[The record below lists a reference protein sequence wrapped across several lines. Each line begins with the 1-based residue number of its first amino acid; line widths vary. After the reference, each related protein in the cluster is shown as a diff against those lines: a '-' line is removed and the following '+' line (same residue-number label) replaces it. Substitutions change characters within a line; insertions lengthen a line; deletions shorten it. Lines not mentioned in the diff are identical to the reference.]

1 MPSLAQLP
9 LIARKKMRGL
19 RRPWL
24 EWGRRRDL
32 REGRVALSVMPAVV
46 TLEMTARC
54 NLVCVTCRRYHVHE
68 EKSDVRAV
76 RGAKS
81 VDDVVGSSGY
91 LEPAVFERCLDLVRD
106 ATSVEMTGYG
116 EPMLNPHFHDF
127 ARQLKRRGH
136 RLSTITNGTILNAA
150 NIEKLIENRFDM
162 ISVSVDGVEAET
174 LAAVRG
180 VNRDTLFGN
189 LELMQRMKAERGL
202 GRRDPPRLGACF
214 VMARFNIREMTEVVR
229 ALHDLGL
236 DHFYAQNLEACTSP
250 EVLGPHLL
258 YTDPAARE
266 EALRHVAET
275 ERFCRERGVRTS
287 ITPIPSARDGWEPPG
302 ADLDEALELLRGSA
316 GLRTPPRRRYRPI
329 EEIRA
334 EMSEPLDPVAAAA
347 AAPNGEP
354 SDPESGGGAAGERAS
369 VVPLPE
375 RLARENERCLD
386 FFRYAFVAWN
396 GKVLSCCL
404 ERHAVGDLNLES
416 ALTVWNGPIYR
427 DLRRAY
433 HEKGISTVCAGCSRL
448 MG

>member
-1 MPSLAQLP
+1 MPSLGQLP

-19 RRPWL
+19 RRPLLDWA
-24 EWGRRRDL
+24 RRRDL
-32 REGRVALSVMPAVV
+32 KEGRVALRVMPAVV

-54 NLVCVTCRRYHVHE
+54 NLACVTCRRYHVHE
-68 EKSDVRAV
+68 EHSTVRAV
-76 RGAKS
+76 RGAES
-81 VDDVVGSSGY
+81 VSDVVGSSGY

-127 ARQLKRRGH
+127 ARRLKRRGH
-136 RLSTITNGTILNAA
+136 RLATITNGTILNRA

-174 LAAVRG
+174 LQAVRG
-180 VNRDTLFGN
+180 VDRATLFGN

-214 VMARFNIREMTEVVR
+214 VMARFNIREMAAVVR
-229 ALHDLGL
+229 TLHDLGL

-258 YTDPAARE
+258 YTDPAVRE
-266 EALRHVAET
+266 EAVRCVAAT
-275 ERFCRERGVRTS
+275 EQFCREHGVRTS
-287 ITPIPSARDGWEPPG
+287 ITPIPTEREGWEPPG
-302 ADLDEALELLRGSA
+302 VDLEEALDRLRGSA
-316 GLRTPPRRRYRPI
+316 GLRVPPRRRYRPI

-334 EMSEPLDPVAAAA
+334 EMGVALDPEVAAA
-347 AAPNGEP
+347 AAPNGDP
-354 SDPESGGGAAGERAS
+354 SGLVRGERAN

-416 ALTVWNGPIYR
+416 AATVWNGPIYR
-427 DLRRAY
+427 GLRRAY
-433 HEKGISTVCAGCSRL
+433 HERGISAVCAGCSRL
-448 MG
+448 MA